1 MENKPAKKGKKG
13 VVIAT
18 IVILIFG
25 GITVFNYLK
34 FRIQKEIQVEK
45 EEKIPVQVAESRFAN
60 LKWILEQTGDIRP
73 KVEVAVYPKVP
84 GKIIERLLVERGDY
98 IRKGELIATL
108 EDDTIRAQIEE
119 AKAVLESTRANLKQ
133 VEANL
138 EVIEKDRLRLESL
151 YKEKAV
157 AKQRLDHIQA
167 EYKATAEAKDLA
179 EAQIKRA
186 RASLKQLEI
195 LYNDHKIHAP
205 VSGHVSARYVDR
217 GAMSS
222 TLQPI
227 LRISNEEEVKIIT
240 TVTEKDFPLIKKG
253 MKVEIKVDAFPDRV
267 ITGTVSVINPAIDPA
282 TRTGEVEIH
291 IPNKNLVLRS
301 GMFVHLTLYL
311 GQKSALVVTRDAL
324 NRLPGTGNYYVY
336 VVEGG
341 KAVLKNIKTGLM
353 QGNEIEIIEG
363 LKVGEKVVVKGQNR
377 LKDGSAV
384 IIEGQGSGVRGQEV
398 GR

>member
-1 MENKPAKKGKKG
+1 MEEKTVKKGKKG

-18 IVILIFG
+18 IVILILG

-34 FRIQKEIQVEK
+34 FRVQKEIEVRK
-45 EEKIPVQVAESRFAN
+45 EERVPVQVMESRFAD

-98 IRKGELIATL
+98 IRKGGLIATL

-119 AKAVLESTRANLKQ
+119 AKAVLESAGANLKQ

-179 EAQIKRA
+179 GAQIKRA

-195 LYNDHKIHAP
+195 LYNDHSIYAP
-205 VSGHVSARYVDR
+205 VSGYVSARYVDR
-217 GAMSS
+217 GAMSGMQ
-222 TLQPI
+222 QPI
-227 LRISNEEEVKIIT
+227 VRISNDEELKIVT
-240 TVTEKDFPLIKKG
+240 TVTEKDFSAIKKG
-253 MKVEIKVDAFPDRV
+253 MKVEIEVDAFPDRV
-267 ITGTVSVINPAIDPA
+267 FTGTVSVINPTIDPA
-282 TRTGEVEIH
+282 TRTGEIEIH
-291 IPNKNLVLRS
+291 ISNKNLSLIS
-301 GMFVHLTLYL
+301 GMFAHVRLYL
-311 GQKSALVVTRDAL
+311 GQKSALVVARDAL
-324 NRLPGTGNYYVY
+324 NKLPGTGSYYVY
-336 VVEGG
+336 VVEDGR
-341 KAVLKNIKTGLM
+341 AVLKNVKTGLD
-353 QGNEIEIIEG
+353 QGNDIEITDG
-363 LKVGEKVVVKGQNR
+363 LKAGEKLVVKGQER
-377 LKDGSAV
+377 LKDGSPV
-384 IIEGQGSGVRGQEV
+384 IIEDQGSGIRDQGVER
-398 GR
+398 